1 MKKRTKEISMLCCL
15 LLIVTMLAGI
25 GITEVKAEDSVTE
38 VGTWQELKNAINSCS
53 TDSVMNIRLTDN
65 LTAGDEDYSF
75 WVDAGN
81 ITIDLAGYTIDR
93 NQLDK
98 EASIDG
104 YVFYVKGQ
112 NTVLRLTDS
121 SEEKTGTVRGGY
133 CNSDFGAGV
142 RVGRGA
148 QFILESG
155 TISDNRTDDFVSRGA
170 GVYVDYQGTFLM
182 TGGKITGNHAQY
194 GAGVMVLSQGKFI
207 MTGGEITG
215 NIADAQE
222 DYHLGAGVYIYCGS
236 TFTVGGS
243 AKIYG
248 NTSADGKPSNL
259 YLGNYLNDLE
269 ISLSDTT
276 PFTSDAR
283 IGISL
288 TKDTTTRFTSTGA
301 EWKDVF
307 VSDDEKFEIKTIDGE
322 EGIYFTKKEDPS
334 SGGQNPMDPEPSNP
348 EQPTNP
354 EPSNPEPSN
363 PEQPTN
369 PEPSNPEQPTNPE
382 PSNPEQPTNP
392 EPSNPEQPANP
403 EPSNP
408 EQPTDPK
415 PTTPEQKEEVSTTV
429 TETAGENLVS
439 PKTAD
444 CNTIFACIV
453 LIVDMLLA
461 SIYFYKKSK
470 RQ

>member
-25 GITEVKAEDSVTE
+25 GTTEVKAEGSVIE

-65 LTAGDEDYSF
+65 LTAGDEDYCF

-98 EASIDG
+98 GASIDG

-112 NTVLRLTDS
+112 NTVLKLTDS
-121 SEEKTGTVRGGY
+121 SEEKTGTVRG
-133 CNSDFGAGV
+133 
-142 RVGRGA
+142 
-148 QFILESG
+148 
-155 TISDNRTDDFVSRGA
+155 
-170 GVYVDYQGTFLM
+170 
-182 TGGKITGNHAQY
+182 

-288 TKDTTTRFTSTGA
+288 AEDTTTRFTSTGA

-307 VSDDEKFEIKTIDGE
+307 VSDDETFEIKTVDGE
-322 EGIYFTKKEDPS
+322 EGIYFTKKEDSS
-334 SGGQNPMDPEPSNP
+334 SGGQNPI
-348 EQPTNP
+348 
-354 EPSNPEPSN
+354 NPEPSN

-392 EPSNPEQPANP
+392 EPTT
-403 EPSNP
+403 P
-408 EQPTDPK
+408 EQPTKPE
-415 PTTPEQKEEVSTTV
+415 PTTPEQKEEVSTTA
-429 TETAGENLVS
+429 TEIAGENLVS

-444 CNTIFACIV
+444 CNTIFACTV

>member
-25 GITEVKAEDSVTE
+25 GTTEVKAEGSVIE

-65 LTAGDEDYSF
+65 LTAGDGDYSF

-93 NQLDK
+93 NLLDK

-112 NTVLRLTDS
+112 NTVLKLTDS

-133 CNSDFGAGV
+133 CNSDCGAGV
-142 RVGRGA
+142 RVRGGA

-215 NIADAQE
+215 NIADAME

-269 ISLSDTT
+269 ILLSDTT

-288 TKDTTTRFTSTGA
+288 AEDTTTRFTSTGA

-307 VSDDEKFEIKTIDGE
+307 VSDDEKFEIKTVDGE

-334 SGGQNPMDPEPSNP
+334 SGGENPI
-348 EQPTNP
+348 
-354 EPSNPEPSN
+354 NPEPSN

-369 PEPSNPEQPTNPE
+369 PEPTTPEQPTNPEPTTPEQPTNPE
-382 PSNPEQPTNP
+382 PSN
-392 EPSNPEQPANP
+392 
-403 EPSNP
+403 
-408 EQPTDPK
+408 
-415 PTTPEQKEEVSTTV
+415 PEQKEEVSTTV

-444 CNTIFACIV
+444 CNTIFACTV

>member
-1 MKKRTKEISMLCCL
+1 MLCCL

-25 GITEVKAEDSVTE
+25 GTTEVKAEGSVIE

-53 TDSVMNIRLTDN
+53 TDSVINIRLTDN
-65 LTAGDEDYSF
+65 LTAGDEDYCF
-75 WVDAGN
+75 WIDAGN

-112 NTVLRLTDS
+112 NTVLKLTDS

-133 CNSDFGAGV
+133 CNSDCGAGV
-142 RVGRGA
+142 RVKGGA

-155 TISDNRTDDFVSRGA
+155 TISDNRTDDYVSRGA

-215 NIADAQE
+215 NIADAKE
-222 DYHLGAGVYIYCGS
+222 NYHLGAGVYIYCGS

-248 NTSADGKPSNL
+248 NTSAEGKPSNL

-288 TKDTTTRFTSTGA
+288 AKDTTTRFTSTGA

-307 VSDDEKFEIKTIDGE
+307 VSDDEKFEIKTVDGK
-322 EGIYFTKKEDPS
+322 I
-334 SGGQNPMDPEPSNP
+334 
-348 EQPTNP
+348 
-354 EPSNPEPSN
+354 
-363 PEQPTN
+363 
-369 PEPSNPEQPTNPE
+369 
-382 PSNPEQPTNP
+382 
-392 EPSNPEQPANP
+392 
-403 EPSNP
+403 
-408 EQPTDPK
+408 
-415 PTTPEQKEEVSTTV
+415 
-429 TETAGENLVS
+429 
-439 PKTAD
+439 
-444 CNTIFACIV
+444 
-453 LIVDMLLA
+453 
-461 SIYFYKKSK
+461 
-470 RQ
+470 

>member
-25 GITEVKAEDSVTE
+25 GTTEVKAEGSVIE

-53 TDSVMNIRLTDN
+53 TDSVINIRLTDN
-65 LTAGDEDYSF
+65 LTAGDEDYCF

-98 EASIDG
+98 GASIDG

-112 NTVLRLTDS
+112 NTVLKLTDS
-121 SEEKTGTVRGGY
+121 SEEKTGTVRG
-133 CNSDFGAGV
+133 
-142 RVGRGA
+142 
-148 QFILESG
+148 
-155 TISDNRTDDFVSRGA
+155 
-170 GVYVDYQGTFLM
+170 
-182 TGGKITGNHAQY
+182 

-215 NIADAQE
+215 NIADAME

-288 TKDTTTRFTSTGA
+288 AEDTTTRFTSTGA

-307 VSDDEKFEIKTIDGE
+307 VSDDETFEIKTVDGE
-322 EGIYFTKKEDPS
+322 EGIYFTKKEDSS
-334 SGGQNPMDPEPSNP
+334 SGGQNPID
-348 EQPTNP
+348 
-354 EPSNPEPSN
+354 PEPSN

-369 PEPSNPEQPTNPE
+369 PEPSNPEQPTNLEPTTPEQPTNPE
-382 PSNPEQPTNP
+382 PTNPEQPTNP
-392 EPSNPEQPANP
+392 EPTT
-403 EPSNP
+403 P
-408 EQPTDPK
+408 EQPTKPE
-415 PTTPEQKEEVSTTV
+415 PTTPEQKEEVSTTA
-429 TETAGENLVS
+429 TEIAGENLVS

-444 CNTIFACIV
+444 CNTIFACTV

>member
-25 GITEVKAEDSVTE
+25 GTTEVKAEGSVIE

-53 TDSVMNIRLTDN
+53 TDSVINIRLTDN
-65 LTAGDEDYSF
+65 LTAGDEDYCF

-98 EASIDG
+98 GASIDG

-112 NTVLRLTDS
+112 NTVLKLTDS

-133 CNSDFGAGV
+133 CNSDCGAGV
-142 RVGRGA
+142 RVSGGA

-194 GAGVMVLSQGKFI
+194 GAGVMVLSQGTFL

-288 TKDTTTRFTSTGA
+288 AEDTTTRFTSTGA

-307 VSDDEKFEIKTIDGE
+307 VSDDETFEIKTVDGE
-322 EGIYFTKKEDPS
+322 EGIYFTKKEDSS
-334 SGGQNPMDPEPSNP
+334 SGGQNPID
-348 EQPTNP
+348 
-354 EPSNPEPSN
+354 PEPSN

-369 PEPSNPEQPTNPE
+369 PEPSNPEQPTNLEPTTPEQPTNPE
-382 PSNPEQPTNP
+382 PTNPEQPTNP
-392 EPSNPEQPANP
+392 EPTT
-403 EPSNP
+403 P
-408 EQPTDPK
+408 EQPTKPE
-415 PTTPEQKEEVSTTV
+415 PTTPEQKEEVSTTA
-429 TETAGENLVS
+429 TEIAGENLVS

-444 CNTIFACIV
+444 CNTIFACTV

>member
-25 GITEVKAEDSVTE
+25 GTTEVKAEGSVIE
-38 VGTWQELKNAINSCS
+38 VGTWQELQNAINSCS
-53 TDSVMNIRLTDN
+53 TDSVINIRLTDN
-65 LTAGDEDYSF
+65 LTAGDEDYCF

-112 NTVLRLTDS
+112 NTVLKLTDS

-133 CNSDFGAGV
+133 CNSDCGAGV

-155 TISDNRTDDFVSRGA
+155 TISDNRTDDYVSRGA

-182 TGGKITGNHAQY
+182 TGGKITGNHAQF

-215 NIADAQE
+215 NIADAKE
-222 DYHLGAGVYIYCGS
+222 NYHLGAGVYIYCGS

-248 NTSADGKPSNL
+248 NTSAEGKPSNL

-276 PFTSDAR
+276 SFTSDAR

-288 TKDTTTRFTSTGA
+288 AKDATTRFTSTGA

-307 VSDDEKFEIKTIDGE
+307 VSDDEKFEIKTVDGE
-322 EGIYFTKKEDPS
+322 EGIYFTKKEDSS
-334 SGGQNPMDPEPSNP
+334 SGGQNPI
-348 EQPTNP
+348 
-354 EPSNPEPSN
+354 NPEPSN

-392 EPSNPEQPANP
+392 EPSNSEQPTNPEPSNPEQPTNP

-408 EQPTDPK
+408 EQPTDPES
-415 PTTPEQKEEVSTTV
+415 TTPEQKEEVSTTV

-444 CNTIFACIV
+444 CNTIFACTV

>member
-1 MKKRTKEISMLCCL
+1 MKKRTKKISMLCCL

-25 GITEVKAEDSVTE
+25 GTTEVKAEGSVIE
-38 VGTWQELKNAINSCS
+38 VGTWQELQNAINSCG
-53 TDSVMNIRLTDN
+53 TDSVINIRLTDN
-65 LTAGDEDYSF
+65 LTAGDEDYCF

-112 NTVLRLTDS
+112 NTVLKLTDS
-121 SEEKTGTVRGGY
+121 SEEKMGTVRGGY
-133 CNSDFGAGV
+133 CNSDCGAGV
-142 RVGRGA
+142 RVRGGA

-155 TISDNRTDDFVSRGA
+155 TISDNRTDDYVSRGA

-215 NIADAQE
+215 NIADAKE
-222 DYHLGAGVYIYCGS
+222 NYHLGAGVYIYCGS

-248 NTSADGKPSNL
+248 NTSAEGKPSNL

-283 IGISL
+283 ISISL
-288 TKDTTTRFTSTGA
+288 AKDTTTRFTSTGA

-307 VSDDEKFEIKTIDGE
+307 VSDDEKFEIKTVDGE
-322 EGIYFTKKEDPS
+322 EGIYFTKKEDSS
-334 SGGQNPMDPEPSNP
+334 SGGQNPTNP

-354 EPSNPEPSN
+354 EP
-363 PEQPTN
+363 TN
-369 PEPSNPEQPTNPE
+369 
-382 PSNPEQPTNP
+382 
-392 EPSNPEQPANP
+392 
-403 EPSNP
+403 
-408 EQPTDPK
+408 
-415 PTTPEQKEEVSTTV
+415 PEQKEDVSTTV
-429 TETAGENLVS
+429 TETAGESLVS

-444 CNTIFACIV
+444 CNTIFACTV

-461 SIYFYKKSK
+461 SVYFYKKSK

>member
-25 GITEVKAEDSVTE
+25 GTTEVKAEGSVIE

-53 TDSVMNIRLTDN
+53 TDSVINIRLTDN
-65 LTAGDEDYSF
+65 LTAGDEDYCF

-98 EASIDG
+98 GASIDG

-112 NTVLRLTDS
+112 NTVLKLTDS
-121 SEEKTGTVRGGY
+121 SEEKTGTVRG
-133 CNSDFGAGV
+133 
-142 RVGRGA
+142 
-148 QFILESG
+148 
-155 TISDNRTDDFVSRGA
+155 
-170 GVYVDYQGTFLM
+170 
-182 TGGKITGNHAQY
+182 

-288 TKDTTTRFTSTGA
+288 AEDTTTRFTSTGA

-307 VSDDEKFEIKTIDGE
+307 VSDDETFEIKTVDGE
-322 EGIYFTKKEDPS
+322 EGIYFTKKEDSS
-334 SGGQNPMDPEPSNP
+334 SGGQNPID
-348 EQPTNP
+348 
-354 EPSNPEPSN
+354 PEPSN

-369 PEPSNPEQPTNPE
+369 PEPSNPEQPTNLEPTTPEQPTNPE
-382 PSNPEQPTNP
+382 PTNPEQPTNP
-392 EPSNPEQPANP
+392 EPTT
-403 EPSNP
+403 P
-408 EQPTDPK
+408 EQPTKPE
-415 PTTPEQKEEVSTTV
+415 PTTPEQKEEVSTTA
-429 TETAGENLVS
+429 TEIAGENLVS

-444 CNTIFACIV
+444 CNTIFACTV

>member
-25 GITEVKAEDSVTE
+25 GTTEVKAEGSVIE

-65 LTAGDEDYSF
+65 LTAGDGDYSF

-93 NQLDK
+93 NLLDK

-112 NTVLRLTDS
+112 NTVLKLTDS
-121 SEEKTGTVRGGY
+121 SEEKTGTVRG
-133 CNSDFGAGV
+133 
-142 RVGRGA
+142 
-148 QFILESG
+148 
-155 TISDNRTDDFVSRGA
+155 
-170 GVYVDYQGTFLM
+170 
-182 TGGKITGNHAQY
+182 

-215 NIADAQE
+215 NIADAME

-269 ISLSDTT
+269 ILLSDTT

-288 TKDTTTRFTSTGA
+288 AEDTTTRFTSTGA

-307 VSDDEKFEIKTIDGE
+307 VSDDEKFEIKTVDGE

-334 SGGQNPMDPEPSNP
+334 SGGQNPINPEPSNP

-354 EPSNPEPSN
+354 EPTTPEQPTNPEPTT

-382 PSNPEQPTNP
+382 PTTPEQPTNP
-392 EPSNPEQPANP
+392 EPTNQ
-403 EPSNP
+403 
-408 EQPTDPK
+408 
-415 PTTPEQKEEVSTTV
+415 EQKEEVSTTV

-444 CNTIFACIV
+444 CNTIFACTV

>member
-25 GITEVKAEDSVTE
+25 GTTEVKAEGSVIE

-65 LTAGDEDYSF
+65 LTAGDEDYCF

-98 EASIDG
+98 GASIDG

-112 NTVLRLTDS
+112 NTVLKLTDS
-121 SEEKTGTVRGGY
+121 SEEKTGTVRG
-133 CNSDFGAGV
+133 
-142 RVGRGA
+142 
-148 QFILESG
+148 
-155 TISDNRTDDFVSRGA
+155 
-170 GVYVDYQGTFLM
+170 
-182 TGGKITGNHAQY
+182 

-288 TKDTTTRFTSTGA
+288 AEDTTTRFTSTGA

-307 VSDDEKFEIKTIDGE
+307 VSDDETFEIKTVDGE
-322 EGIYFTKKEDPS
+322 EGIYFTKKEDSS
-334 SGGQNPMDPEPSNP
+334 SGGQNPINPEPSNQ
-348 EQPTNP
+348 EQPK
-354 EPSNPEPSN
+354 NPEPSN

-382 PSNPEQPTNP
+382 PTTPEQPTKP
-392 EPSNPEQPANP
+392 E
-403 EPSNP
+403 
-408 EQPTDPK
+408 
-415 PTTPEQKEEVSTTV
+415 PTTPEQKEEVSTTA
-429 TETAGENLVS
+429 TEIAGENLVS

-444 CNTIFACIV
+444 CNTIFACTV

>member
-25 GITEVKAEDSVTE
+25 GTTEVKAEGSVIE

-65 LTAGDEDYSF
+65 LTAGDGDYSF

-93 NQLDK
+93 NLLDK

-112 NTVLRLTDS
+112 NTVLKLTDS
-121 SEEKTGTVRGGY
+121 SEEKTGTVRG
-133 CNSDFGAGV
+133 
-142 RVGRGA
+142 
-148 QFILESG
+148 
-155 TISDNRTDDFVSRGA
+155 
-170 GVYVDYQGTFLM
+170 
-182 TGGKITGNHAQY
+182 

-215 NIADAQE
+215 NIADAME

-288 TKDTTTRFTSTGA
+288 AEDTTTRFTSTGA

-307 VSDDEKFEIKTIDGE
+307 VSDDETFEIKTVDGE
-322 EGIYFTKKEDPS
+322 EGIYFTKKEDSS
-334 SGGQNPMDPEPSNP
+334 SGGQNPI
-348 EQPTNP
+348 
-354 EPSNPEPSN
+354 NPEPSN

-392 EPSNPEQPANP
+392 EPTT
-403 EPSNP
+403 P
-408 EQPTDPK
+408 EQPTNPE
-415 PTTPEQKEEVSTTV
+415 PTNQEQKEEVSTTV

-444 CNTIFACIV
+444 CNTIFACTV

>member
-1 MKKRTKEISMLCCL
+1 MKKRTKKISMLCCL

-25 GITEVKAEDSVTE
+25 GTTEVKAEGSVIE

-53 TDSVMNIRLTDN
+53 TDSVINIRLTDN
-65 LTAGDEDYSF
+65 LTAGDEDYCF

-112 NTVLRLTDS
+112 NTVLKLTDS

-133 CNSDFGAGV
+133 CNSDCGAGV
-142 RVGRGA
+142 RVKGGA

-155 TISDNRTDDFVSRGA
+155 TISDNRTDDYVSRGA

-215 NIADAQE
+215 NIADAKE
-222 DYHLGAGVYIYCGS
+222 NYHLGAGVYIYCGS

-248 NTSADGKPSNL
+248 NTSAEGKPSNL

-288 TKDTTTRFTSTGA
+288 AKDTTTRFTSTGA

-307 VSDDEKFEIKTIDGE
+307 VSDDEKFEIKTVDGE

-334 SGGQNPMDPEPSNP
+334 SGGQNPINPEPSNP

-354 EPSNPEPSN
+354 EPSNPE
-363 PEQPTN
+363 QPAN

-408 EQPTDPK
+408 EQPTNQE
-415 PTTPEQKEEVSTTV
+415 PTNPEQKEEVSTTV
-429 TETAGENLVS
+429 TETAGESLVS

-444 CNTIFACIV
+444 CNTIFACTV

-461 SIYFYKKSK
+461 SVYFYKKSK

>member
-98 EASIDG
+98 NASIDG

-142 RVGRGA
+142 RVGSGA

-215 NIADAQE
+215 NIADAKE
-222 DYHLGAGVYIYCGS
+222 NYHLGAGVYIYCGS

-288 TKDTTTRFTSTGA
+288 AKDTTTRFISTGA

-307 VSDDEKFEIKTIDGE
+307 VSDDEKFEIKTVDGE

-334 SGGQNPMDPEPSNP
+334 SGGQNPINPEPSNP
-348 EQPTNP
+348 EQPTNPEPSNP

-392 EPSNPEQPANP
+392 EPSNPEQP
-403 EPSNP
+403 
-408 EQPTDPK
+408 TDPE

-444 CNTIFACIV
+444 DNTIFACTV

>member
-1 MKKRTKEISMLCCL
+1 
-15 LLIVTMLAGI
+15 
-25 GITEVKAEDSVTE
+25 
-38 VGTWQELKNAINSCS
+38 
-53 TDSVMNIRLTDN
+53 
-65 LTAGDEDYSF
+65 
-75 WVDAGN
+75 
-81 ITIDLAGYTIDR
+81 
-93 NQLDK
+93 
-98 EASIDG
+98 
-104 YVFYVKGQ
+104 
-112 NTVLRLTDS
+112 
-121 SEEKTGTVRGGY
+121 
-133 CNSDFGAGV
+133 
-142 RVGRGA
+142 
-148 QFILESG
+148 
-155 TISDNRTDDFVSRGA
+155 
-170 GVYVDYQGTFLM
+170 
-182 TGGKITGNHAQY
+182 
-194 GAGVMVLSQGKFI
+194 MVLAQGKFI

-215 NIADAQE
+215 NIADAME

-259 YLGNYLNDLE
+259 YLGDYLNDLE
-269 ISLSDTT
+269 ILLSDTT

-288 TKDTTTRFTSTGA
+288 AKDTTTRFTSTGA

-307 VSDDEKFEIKTIDGE
+307 VSDDEKFEIKTVDGE

-334 SGGQNPMDPEPSNP
+334 SGGQNPID
-348 EQPTNP
+348 
-354 EPSNPEPSN
+354 PEPSN

-382 PSNPEQPTNP
+382 PTTPEQPTNP
-392 EPSNPEQPANP
+392 EPTN
-403 EPSNP
+403 
-408 EQPTDPK
+408 
-415 PTTPEQKEEVSTTV
+415 PEQKEEVSTTV

-444 CNTIFACIV
+444 CNTIFACTV

>member
-1 MKKRTKEISMLCCL
+1 
-15 LLIVTMLAGI
+15 
-25 GITEVKAEDSVTE
+25 
-38 VGTWQELKNAINSCS
+38 
-53 TDSVMNIRLTDN
+53 
-65 LTAGDEDYSF
+65 
-75 WVDAGN
+75 
-81 ITIDLAGYTIDR
+81 
-93 NQLDK
+93 
-98 EASIDG
+98 
-104 YVFYVKGQ
+104 
-112 NTVLRLTDS
+112 
-121 SEEKTGTVRGGY
+121 
-133 CNSDFGAGV
+133 
-142 RVGRGA
+142 
-148 QFILESG
+148 
-155 TISDNRTDDFVSRGA
+155 
-170 GVYVDYQGTFLM
+170 M
-182 TGGKITGNHAQY
+182 TGGKITGNHAQF

-215 NIADAQE
+215 NIADAKE

-248 NTSADGKPSNL
+248 NTSAEGKPSNL

-288 TKDTTTRFTSTGA
+288 AKDTTTRFTSTGA

-307 VSDDEKFEIKTIDGE
+307 VSDDEKFEIKTVDGE
-322 EGIYFTKKEDPS
+322 EGIYFTRKEDPS
-334 SGGQNPMDPEPSNP
+334 SGGQNPINPEPSNP

-354 EPSNPEPSN
+354 EPSTPEPSNPEQPTNPEPSNPEQPSNPEPSN

-369 PEPSNPEQPTNPE
+369 PEPSNPEQPTDPE
-382 PSNPEQPTNP
+382 
-392 EPSNPEQPANP
+392 
-403 EPSNP
+403 
-408 EQPTDPK
+408 

-444 CNTIFACIV
+444 CNTIFACTV

>member
-25 GITEVKAEDSVTE
+25 GTTEVKAEGSVIE

-65 LTAGDEDYSF
+65 LTAGDGDYSF

-93 NQLDK
+93 NLLDK

-112 NTVLRLTDS
+112 NTVLKLTDS
-121 SEEKTGTVRGGY
+121 SEEKTGTVRG
-133 CNSDFGAGV
+133 
-142 RVGRGA
+142 
-148 QFILESG
+148 
-155 TISDNRTDDFVSRGA
+155 
-170 GVYVDYQGTFLM
+170 
-182 TGGKITGNHAQY
+182 

-215 NIADAQE
+215 NIADAME

-269 ISLSDTT
+269 ILLSDTT

-288 TKDTTTRFTSTGA
+288 AEDTTTRFTSTGA

-307 VSDDEKFEIKTIDGE
+307 VSDDEKFESKTVDGE

-334 SGGQNPMDPEPSNP
+334 SGGQNPINPEPSNP

-354 EPSNPEPSN
+354 EPTT

-382 PSNPEQPTNP
+382 PTTPEQPTNP
-392 EPSNPEQPANP
+392 EPTNQ
-403 EPSNP
+403 
-408 EQPTDPK
+408 
-415 PTTPEQKEEVSTTV
+415 EQKEEVSTTV

-444 CNTIFACIV
+444 CNTIFACTV

>member
-25 GITEVKAEDSVTE
+25 GTTEVKAEGSVIE
-38 VGTWQELKNAINSCS
+38 VGTWQELQNAINSCS
-53 TDSVMNIRLTDN
+53 TDSVINIRLTDN
-65 LTAGDEDYSF
+65 LTAGDEDYCF

-112 NTVLRLTDS
+112 NTVLKLIDS

-133 CNSDFGAGV
+133 CNSDCGAGV
-142 RVGRGA
+142 RVRGGA

-155 TISDNRTDDFVSRGA
+155 TISDNRTDDYVSRGA

-215 NIADAQE
+215 NIADAKE
-222 DYHLGAGVYIYCGS
+222 NYHLGAGVYIYCGS

-248 NTSADGKPSNL
+248 NTSAEGKPSNL

-288 TKDTTTRFTSTGA
+288 AKDTTTRFTSTGA

-307 VSDDEKFEIKTIDGE
+307 VSDDEKFEIKTVDGE
-322 EGIYFTKKEDPS
+322 EGIYFTKKEDSS
-334 SGGQNPMDPEPSNP
+334 SGGQNPTNPEPSNP
-348 EQPTNP
+348 EQPANP
-354 EPSNPEPSN
+354 EPSNPEQPSNPEPSN

-382 PSNPEQPTNP
+382 PSNPEQPT
-392 EPSNPEQPANP
+392 
-403 EPSNP
+403 
-408 EQPTDPK
+408 
-415 PTTPEQKEEVSTTV
+415 TPEQKEGVSTTV
-429 TETAGENLVS
+429 TETAGESLVS

-444 CNTIFACIV
+444 CNTIFACTV

-461 SIYFYKKSK
+461 SVYFYKKSK

>member
-25 GITEVKAEDSVTE
+25 GTTEVKAEGSVIE

-65 LTAGDEDYSF
+65 LTAGDEDYCF

-98 EASIDG
+98 GASIDG

-112 NTVLRLTDS
+112 NTVLKLTDS

-133 CNSDFGAGV
+133 CNSDCGAGV
-142 RVGRGA
+142 RVSGGA

-170 GVYVDYQGTFLM
+170 GVYVDYQGTFL
-182 TGGKITGNHAQY
+182 
-194 GAGVMVLSQGKFI
+194 

-288 TKDTTTRFTSTGA
+288 AEDTTTRFTSTGA

-307 VSDDEKFEIKTIDGE
+307 VSDDETFEIKTVDGE
-322 EGIYFTKKEDPS
+322 EGIYFTKKEDSS
-334 SGGQNPMDPEPSNP
+334 SGGQNPI
-348 EQPTNP
+348 
-354 EPSNPEPSN
+354 NPEPSN

-392 EPSNPEQPANP
+392 EPTT
-403 EPSNP
+403 P
-408 EQPTDPK
+408 EQPTKPE
-415 PTTPEQKEEVSTTV
+415 PTTPEQKEEVSTTA
-429 TETAGENLVS
+429 TEIAGENLVS

-444 CNTIFACIV
+444 CNTIFACTV

>member
-1 MKKRTKEISMLCCL
+1 MKKRTKKISMLCCL

-25 GITEVKAEDSVTE
+25 GTTEVKAEGSVIE
-38 VGTWQELKNAINSCS
+38 VGTWQELQNAINSCS
-53 TDSVMNIRLTDN
+53 TDSVINIRLTDN
-65 LTAGDEDYSF
+65 LTAGDEDYCF

-81 ITIDLAGYTIDR
+81 IAIDLAGYTIDR

-112 NTVLRLTDS
+112 NTVLKLTDS
-121 SEEKTGTVRGGY
+121 SEEKMGTVRGGY
-133 CNSDFGAGV
+133 CNSDCGAGV
-142 RVGRGA
+142 RVRGGA

-155 TISDNRTDDFVSRGA
+155 TISDNRTDDYVSRGA

-215 NIADAQE
+215 NIADAKE
-222 DYHLGAGVYIYCGS
+222 NYHLGAGVYIYCGS

-248 NTSADGKPSNL
+248 NTSAEGKPSNL

-276 PFTSDAR
+276 PFTSDAQ

-288 TKDTTTRFTSTGA
+288 AKDTTTRFTSTGA

-307 VSDDEKFEIKTIDGE
+307 VSDDEKFEIKTVDGE
-322 EGIYFTKKEDPS
+322 GGIYFTKKEDSS
-334 SGGQNPMDPEPSNP
+334 SGGQNPTNPEPSNP

-363 PEQPTN
+363 PEQSTKPEPTN
-369 PEPSNPEQPTNPE
+369 
-382 PSNPEQPTNP
+382 
-392 EPSNPEQPANP
+392 
-403 EPSNP
+403 
-408 EQPTDPK
+408 
-415 PTTPEQKEEVSTTV
+415 PEQKEEVSTTV
-429 TETAGENLVS
+429 TETAGESLVS

-444 CNTIFACIV
+444 DNTIFACTV

-461 SIYFYKKSK
+461 SVYFYKKSK